1 MDATSFTES
10 KDDWTALFG
19 NIFKV
24 SSDRIV
30 LQHND
35 STNEISVQVRYT
47 DSAKK
52 DDIVNSMKN
61 ESKFISSIK
70 KEKDQKF
77 IQLKKYEVKKVTKPE
92 TSK

>member
-1 MDATSFTES
+1 M
-10 KDDWTALFG
+10 
-19 NIFKV
+19 

-35 STNEISVQVRYT
+35 STNEISVQVRST

-52 DDIVNSMKN
+52 DDILNLMEN
-61 ESKFISSIK
+61 ESKFISSIE
-70 KEKDQKF
+70 KEKDRSF
-77 IQLKKYEVKKVTKPE
+77 IQLKKYEVKKVTPPE